1 MSKKLEG
8 YDYVCAPFAGDI
20 AGNVQRAILY
30 AKYIYS
36 RGGVPFVPHVS
47 FVFLNEETQREAALS
62 LCCRAVKRASRL
74 WVFAPAD
81 DVPTEG
87 MAREIECAKEYGIDI
102 IVKDPQSLSAEYK
115 IKEVKSNA

>member
-1 MSKKLEG
+1 MSKKIDG
-8 YDYVCAPFAGDI
+8 YDYVCAPFAGDV
-20 AGNVQRAILY
+20 ARNVQSAILY
-30 AKYIYS
+30 GKYIYS
-36 RGGVPFVPHVS
+36 CGGVPFIPHIN
-47 FVFLNEETQREAALS
+47 FMFLNEATQREVALS

-115 IKEVKSNA
+115 IKEVKSDV

>member
-1 MSKKLEG
+1 MSKTLKG

-62 LCCRAVKRASRL
+62 LCCRAVKRAAKL
-74 WVFAPAD
+74 WVFAEGV
-81 DVPTEG
+81 DVATEG
-87 MAREIECAKEYGIDI
+87 MAREILAAKECGIDI
-102 IVKDPQSLSAEYK
+102 IVVDPRTLPADYQ
-115 IKEVKSNA
+115 IKGVHNV